1 MKKKLSHLDP
11 PLVWHYFEEICQ
23 VPRPSKKEEKI
34 RAFLTDF
41 AQKHNFEYATDE
53 IGNVIIRKDATPGME
68 NRKSVVLQSH
78 MDMVCEKNSD
88 KVHDFDVDPIEPI
101 VEGEWVRA
109 NATTLG
115 ADDGIGMAAEMAIL
129 TDPAIVH
136 GPIECLFTVDEET
149 GLTGAAELAPGFV
162 KSKILLNLDSE
173 DEGELFIGCAG
184 GIDTLVTF
192 LVNYNGRPV
201 SHKAYNIS
209 LSGLKGGHSGDEI
222 DKGLGNSIKL
232 LNRFLWN
239 CNNRFKMR
247 IARFE
252 GGNLR
257 NAIPREAFATIT
269 LRPRD
274 CKAFEEYFESYR
286 TMIATEI
293 ALVEPGFKME
303 LSVAEKPGQ
312 VINKKTQNNLLNAL
326 YACPHG
332 VIAMSQHMKGMVETS
347 TNLAAVK
354 FLDGNR
360 IFITTSQRSDSAHGK
375 MDIAAMVES
384 VFTLAGAGVSH
395 NDGYP
400 GWKPN
405 PDSAIKDI
413 TVKAYEKL
421 FGKTPVVRSIHAGLE
436 CGLILEKYPEMDMI
450 SFGPTLRMVHSPE
463 EKIHVGTVQKFWDL
477 TLEVLKNI
485 PEA

>member
-173 DEGELFIGCAG
+173 DEGELF
-184 GIDTLVTF
+184 
-192 LVNYNGRPV
+192 
-201 SHKAYNIS
+201 
-209 LSGLKGGHSGDEI
+209 
-222 DKGLGNSIKL
+222 
-232 LNRFLWN
+232 
-239 CNNRFKMR
+239 
-247 IARFE
+247 
-252 GGNLR
+252 
-257 NAIPREAFATIT
+257 
-269 LRPRD
+269 
-274 CKAFEEYFESYR
+274 
-286 TMIATEI
+286 
-293 ALVEPGFKME
+293 
-303 LSVAEKPGQ
+303 
-312 VINKKTQNNLLNAL
+312 
-326 YACPHG
+326 
-332 VIAMSQHMKGMVETS
+332 
-347 TNLAAVK
+347 
-354 FLDGNR
+354 
-360 IFITTSQRSDSAHGK
+360 
-375 MDIAAMVES
+375 
-384 VFTLAGAGVSH
+384 
-395 NDGYP
+395 
-400 GWKPN
+400 
-405 PDSAIKDI
+405 
-413 TVKAYEKL
+413 
-421 FGKTPVVRSIHAGLE
+421 
-436 CGLILEKYPEMDMI
+436 
-450 SFGPTLRMVHSPE
+450 
-463 EKIHVGTVQKFWDL
+463 
-477 TLEVLKNI
+477 
-485 PEA
+485 